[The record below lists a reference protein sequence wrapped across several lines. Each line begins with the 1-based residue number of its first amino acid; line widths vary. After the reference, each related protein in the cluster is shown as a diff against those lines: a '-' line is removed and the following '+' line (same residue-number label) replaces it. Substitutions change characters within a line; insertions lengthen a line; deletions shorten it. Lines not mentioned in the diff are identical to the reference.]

1 MIFCS
6 SCDKSVDPKG
16 VEAEIPNHA
25 EAGSDQISNVGSYA
39 VLDASKSNVN
49 GEEIKL
55 VEWKNDPK
63 NPEQLTLFAF
73 VKLTEQAIEFE
84 KEGIYKFILQIECK
98 SGTVYLD
105 SMQVTVKPRQNSV
118 IEDTCLEVSIRELL
132 KYKEGALT
140 ADNLQLLD
148 SLQAS
153 DMPSYG
159 GKIKSLKGMEYCTN
173 LTYLHIGFQG
183 ITDLRPIS
191 ELTKIEDLSLTQ
203 NWTIEDISPLS
214 NLTNLK
220 ILDLEGNP
228 IKDINALSSLTK
240 LTELILSRV
249 KVSDLTPLSRLY
261 NLEELDL
268 GGVNVVI
275 NSLEPLRNLTKLR
288 SLELAGRDISDLS
301 ALENLTELKYLGLYN
316 NKVTKIAPLAKMKKL
331 ERLVLGI
338 NQVNDLK
345 GLSSLDNLDY
355 LDLAVNQVKDISELQ
370 YMKKLTLI
378 GLSNN
383 KIEDLSPIYN
393 NPNIGNKT
401 DLYLN
406 GNPLNEKSINEYIP
420 ALIKR
425 GVYVSR

>member
-105 SMQVTVKPRQNSV
+105 SMQVTVKPRQNCV
-118 IEDTCLEVSIRELL
+118 IEDTCLEINIREQL

-140 ADNLQLLD
+140 IDNLQLLD
-148 SLQAS
+148 SLDVKFLTA
-153 DMPSYG
+153 G
-159 GKIKSLKGMEYCTN
+159 RKVTNLKGMEYCTN
-173 LTYLHIGFQG
+173 LTYLHLGFQG

-214 NLTNLK
+214 NLINLK

-228 IKDINALSSLTK
+228 IKDISALSSLTK
-240 LTELILSRV
+240 LTELELARV

-383 KIEDLSPIYN
+383 KIEDLLPIYN
-393 NPNIGNKT
+393 NPDIGNKT